1 MNLFQKYASALS
13 AVVLTA
19 SVAAVSAGAAAQ
31 AAAGPSAADG
41 THGRLPG
48 RIEMEGLFLNP
59 LQERDS
65 VLIADQLEYGFVLNG
80 VGEGTGLS
88 LPDYSRGFCEGVE
101 VVENWKLDT
110 LAFRKGRKGAPA
122 SMDLK
127 ASIRI
132 TSFDEGVYDLPVLAA
147 LRMTPDGAVDTLV
160 FGSKTLD
167 VKTLAVD
174 PETFSLN
181 DIKDQARYPV
191 TFREL
196 LPYIAGLVVL
206 AGLIVL
212 AVWLIRRWRS
222 RAVDAAQKRDPAH
235 IVALRR
241 LEGMRGNGMWIP
253 EKQKAF
259 YSGVTDIL
267 REYIVARYGIQA
279 VEMTTAEIFSRLAEK
294 DVPSDLYDEIRR
306 LFDRADFVKFAKYVA
321 SDDENSSVVPTAVR
335 FVTQTYQQ
343 EIDAAGSAATG
354 RKTDADGTLK
364 ATGLAEASG
373 QPNGTA
379 DSEGTEM
386 KEGERDVL

>member
-1 MNLFQKYASALS
+1 ML
-13 AVVLTA
+13 VLT
-19 SVAAVSAGAAAQ
+19 SMDDSGSFSSQRAA
-31 AAAGPSAADG
+31 
-41 THGRLPG
+41 RLFRDPA
-48 RIEMEGLFLNP
+48 
-59 LQERDS
+59 LQER
-65 VLIADQLEYGFVLNG
+65 VLGALVDTMLEKGYR
-80 VGEGTGLS
+80 GLDVDFEY
-88 LPDYSRGFCEGVE
+88 LPPEDAGAYAAF
-101 VVENWKLDT
+101 
-110 LAFRKGRKGAPA
+110 LARLTERLAP
-122 SMDLK
+122 L
-127 ASIRI
+127 
-132 TSFDEGVYDLPVLAA
+132 DLPVLAA

-206 AGLIVL
+206 AGLAVL

-294 DVPSDLYDEIRR
+294 DVPSGGLH
-306 LFDRADFVKFAKYVA
+306 
-321 SDDENSSVVPTAVR
+321 
-335 FVTQTYQQ
+335 VTCNMCS
-343 EIDAAGSAATG
+343 GWNRTG
-354 RKTDADGTLK
+354 RASVPDLLAV
-364 ATGLAEASG
+364 GLLAV
-373 QPNGTA
+373 
-379 DSEGTEM
+379 
-386 KEGERDVL
+386 VLLAAPLR